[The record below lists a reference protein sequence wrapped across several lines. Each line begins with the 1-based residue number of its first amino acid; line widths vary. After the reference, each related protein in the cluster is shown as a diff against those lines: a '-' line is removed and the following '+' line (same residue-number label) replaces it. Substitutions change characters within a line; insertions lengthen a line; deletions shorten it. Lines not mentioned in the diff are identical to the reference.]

1 MGTPGSY
8 KLRETDMETG
18 VSTDFPC
25 TGDPFEG
32 LDDKPKKLFQYCQ
45 DLKQTSIEAIEAFL
59 ETSEEVTLKQTDKN
73 GINVDCCCRDLNQ
86 SSIKVIEAFLET
98 FEEVTLKQT
107 DKNGMN
113 VFHVLLFEKENSP
126 DWFAKNL
133 DSESRAKVVS
143 IIKSICKKFS
153 KQVIGQLMKQQDNNQ
168 RTPLHYAAIT
178 DIDGEPEESN
188 ITLALLLHGAD
199 KALFQ
204 KGQSEK
210 CWEPVRFIC
219 TSTLSTLFDTKH
231 ENDGPVGH
239 PERVAHCDIS
249 TLRPE
254 NFEKK
259 SKDSEEKTENS
270 KKKSKNPLSLDYIR
284 ILAMRHSDLFDHQ
297 VLSALIW

>member
-8 KLRETDMETG
+8 KCEIDMEPG
-18 VSTDFPC
+18 VCTPKEFPC
-25 TGDPFEG
+25 AGDPFEG
-32 LDDKPKKLFQYCQ
+32 LDEKPRKLFQYC
-45 DLKQTSIEAIEAFL
+45 
-59 ETSEEVTLKQTDKN
+59 
-73 GINVDCCCRDLNQ
+73 RDLNQ
-86 SSIKVIEAFLET
+86 PSIEAIEAFLET

-113 VFHVLLFEKENSP
+113 VFHVLLFEKGNGP

-133 DSESRAKVVS
+133 DSEARTKVVS
-143 IIKSICKKFS
+143 IIKSICKKFP
-153 KQVIGQLMKQQDNNQ
+153 KVIGPLMKHKDNKY
-168 RTPLHYAAIT
+168 RTPLHYATIT
-178 DIDGEPEESN
+178 DIDDEPEESN
-188 ITLALLLHGAD
+188 ITLVLLLHGAD

-219 TSTLSTLFDTKH
+219 TSTLSKLFDTKH

-239 PERVAHCDIS
+239 PDRVAHCDIS

-259 SKDSEEKTENS
+259 SKNS
-270 KKKSKNPLSLDYIR
+270 KEKSKNPLSLDYFK
-284 ILAMRHSDLFDHQ
+284 ILAVRHSDLFDHQ
-297 VLSALIW
+297 VLSAMIW

>member
-1 MGTPGSY
+1 M
-8 KLRETDMETG
+8 DMETG
-18 VSTDFPC
+18 PKDFPC

-32 LDDKPKKLFQYCQ
+32 LDDKPKKLFQDCQ
-45 DLKQTSIEAIEAFL
+45 DLNQTSIEDSL
-59 ETSEEVTLKQTDKN
+59 ETLEE
-73 GINVDCCCRDLNQ
+73 
-86 SSIKVIEAFLET
+86 E
-98 FEEVTLKQT
+98 TLKQT

-113 VFHVLLFEKENSP
+113 VFHVLLFEKGNGP

-133 DSESRAKVVS
+133 DSEARTKVVS

-219 TSTLSTLFDTKH
+219 TSTLSKLFDTKH

-239 PERVAHCDIS
+239 PDRVAHCDIS

-259 SKDSEEKTENS
+259 SKNS
-270 KKKSKNPLSLDYIR
+270 KEKSKNPLSLDYFK
-284 ILAMRHSDLFDHQ
+284 ILAVRHSDLFDHQ
-297 VLSALIW
+297 VLSAFIW